1 MKPGRV
7 VLVLAGRYA
16 GKKAV
21 IVKNYDDGSN
31 DRPYGHALLA
41 GVARYPL
48 KITKGMGKKRVK
60 KRSRIK
66 TFCKVTNYN
75 HMMPTRLALFR
86 VILDIHNY
94 LKQPDILL
102 MCQLIK
108 ILSTKMHSRMLLI
121 GEKQEVKSNRNF
133 KKGNYVFLNF
143 NLFEVL

>member
-48 KITKGMGKKRVK
+48 KITKGMGKKRIK

-75 HMMPTRLALFR
+75 HMMPTRFALFG
-86 VILDIHNY
+86 VICLSTMFIVIF
-94 LKQPDILL
+94 KQSDILL
-102 MCQLIK
+102 MFQLIK
-108 ILSTKMHSRMLLI
+108 MLSTKMHSRMLLI
-121 GEKQEVKSNRNF
+121 GEKQEVKSSRNF
-133 KKGNYVFLNF
+133 KKGIYVFLDF
-143 NLFEVL
+143 NLF

>member
-1 MKPGRV
+1 MHTAIPYLLAIRITLTDILIILVLSERYLCCYLAVTGDLTYAIFQVKMGKFMKPGRV

-31 DRPYGHALLA
+31 DRPYGHALVA

-48 KITKGMGKKRVK
+48 KITKGMGKKRIK

-66 TFCKVTNYN
+66 TFFKVTNYN

-86 VILDIHNY
+86 VT
-94 LKQPDILL
+94 
-102 MCQLIK
+102 C
-108 ILSTKMHSRMLLI
+108 
-121 GEKQEVKSNRNF
+121 
-133 KKGNYVFLNF
+133 
-143 NLFEVL
+143 